1 VRRSAAG
8 FHLSRRALAAL
19 LVGAAVARA
28 TAARAAER
36 LRIRDLYAERA
47 EFSAKATGLNG
58 QLVEIQGF
66 MAPPL
71 KAEADFFVLTK
82 LPMAVCPF
90 CDSELDWPT
99 DIVLVRLARRQ
110 DWAEFNQPIVASGR
124 LELGTEIDEGTGFVS
139 RVRLV
144 DARYELA

>member
-1 VRRSAAG
+1 ML
-8 FHLSRRALAAL
+8 HLTRRALGTLLAAT
-19 LVGAAVARA
+19 AAARA

-47 EFSAKATGLNG
+47 EFSAKATGLDG
-58 QLVEIQGF
+58 KPVEIQGY

-71 KAEADFFVLTK
+71 KAEAGFFVLTK

-99 DIVLVRLARRQ
+99 DIVLVRLRRRQ

-124 LELGTEIDEGTGFVS
+124 LELGTEVDAETGFVS

-144 DARYELA
+144 DAAYDFA

>member
-1 VRRSAAG
+1 MPS
-8 FHLSRRALAAL
+8 LTRRALAAL
-19 LVGAAVARA
+19 AAGAAAAEA
-28 TAARAAER
+28 TPARAAVVER
-36 LRIRDLYAERA
+36 IRIRDLYAERA
-47 EFSAKATGLNG
+47 EFSAKANGLDG
-58 QLVEIQGF
+58 RPVEIQGY

-71 KAEADFFVLTK
+71 KADAAFFVLTK

-99 DIVLVRLARRQ
+99 DIVLVRLRRRQ

-124 LELGTEIDEGTGFVS
+124 LALGTEVDPDTGFVS

-144 DARYELA
+144 DAAYDLV